1 MKKILKKILICSCLF
16 LILFNFMMIESN
28 YVYAGFADNMK
39 NMFTGDPEFDI
50 GDAVTSLLS
59 GIVGL
64 LTWTMRLPFAVT
76 PIIVQSIGAAIAQM
90 DGSDSTFLILTPY
103 HIIFNKINLTSID
116 FFTPLPDTAVGII
129 RDQVALWYWV
139 MRIIA
144 VAILLAILIFVG
156 IRMAITT
163 VATEKAIYKKALFDW
178 VTSLA
183 LVFLLHYIIRAVLW
197 VNTGL
202 VAILDDIARS
212 KVVNLDDLFKEMA
225 ALLFDIDFLTSVSTI
240 IIYVMITIQSLMFLI
255 SYIKRMITLAF
266 LIIISPLITIT
277 YSIDKMGDQKAQAL
291 NTWLK
296 EFSYN
301 VLIQPFHCILYL
313 VFVNTA
319 LKIVTTA
326 SGKTA
331 IGALVLSVLCIK
343 FVWDGEKIVRKIF
356 GFEQASSLASA
367 AASGAVIGSMIGK
380 AQGIGKGAASGIKF
394 AKNTKTGQMLKQK
407 HDQRKDVRM
416 KNKAAQNITGNKNA
430 TYASLSSTEKI
441 RADRQVAFKKEQ
453 KTKTPIRRMQ
463 ERKEYNRLK
472 EKAEASGANVNEL
485 ALRKQASKNV
495 DKKNLNF
502 KNNHKILS
510 AVGSDAAKFTRKLVA
525 PENIAKFT
533 AGATIAAAM
542 YAMPDSNLVTSIGGG
557 YAAGKSAG
565 AGVKKLKE
573 NKKEHFEENIMKA
586 WNNHCNITGNNR
598 NSKDEFNKW
607 YENTY
612 NKGKQLDSYSQKNM
626 GKAEGAA
633 RKDLQEA
640 GIQSKDLD
648 AILSQLQKA
657 ILTKEPYDPSK
668 LFKGYKDSNGVAI
681 DPAVI
686 AAAVAA
692 YAAKFNESY
701 AYKNVS
707 DYNEQ
712 MGQFGVTAEDAV
724 NGISDSEFES
734 YLTPPVQAFVAP
746 EQTETVVETS
756 TNTSEQLENEQLEL
770 VSEVYDEIGNKYSTD
785 DIGSDRDTLAAL
797 ESVVE
802 ERIGKIET
810 EVKSKIADLGHAQET
825 EVDGILGKISEEISK
840 ISPDHGSLEGQISNI
855 VSTAMS
861 KIDLRGA
868 TSGQETEIKN
878 YFTEYA
884 NKQVVNNYMTNN
896 YGKSVTNVGFNADK
910 IRSDLEK
917 IANK

>member
-770 VSEVYDEIGNKYSTD
+770 VSEDLEEVYNIHG
-785 DIGSDRDTLAAL
+785 
-797 ESVVE
+797 E
-802 ERIGKIET
+802 EN
-810 EVKSKIADLGHAQET
+810 ADLGEVLEMLQNIVDTKIGNIETNIRSSLGNIGNDQEAKLDR
-825 EVDGILGKISEEISK
+825 VLEEIRTEISN
-840 ISPDHGSLEGQISNI
+840 ISPDHGNLEGQLSNI
-855 VSTAMS
+855 VSNAMS
-861 KIDLRGA
+861 KIDFRGA
-868 TSGQETEIKN
+868 TEEQRVEVQN
-878 YFTEYA
+878 HFREYT
-884 NKQVVNNYMTNN
+884 NKQVVNNYMNNN
-896 YGKSVTNVGFNADK
+896 YGTTNNNYGFNADK